1 MGLLLV
7 LIGLLLLLLT
17 GWDILAIIL
26 ICVGIALFIIP
37 GAPYGYSTWRG
48 ERRVP

>member
-1 MGLLLV
+1 MGIALV
-7 LIGLLLLLLT
+7 LIGLLLLVLT
-17 GWDILAIIL
+17 GWDVVAIIL